1 MNPLLAIVSF
11 VVTPALSAL
20 LRRVVSQSAKL
31 TYARQQAAARAMEFA
46 TERLTHV
53 RTVQLFAAEDREGTS
68 YGALTQEGYAMAQKC
83 ATFQGIVE
91 GAGRLAVNVGTLS
104 LLGLGGALVL
114 AGRISLGTLLAFNVY
129 NLFLSVGLS
138 ALAGSLGEMG
148 KAVGAMERIAEVVDA
163 SGRDPAANLLDQ
175 NLNSAKGGTSDAG
188 VKESLSTSGNGA
200 AAVHGG
206 DGSVVSGEESSHFG
220 NLNTSVDISQL
231 EGVSAEL
238 RDVWFKYRGRNDWAL
253 KGMTLSIS
261 PGSTVAL
268 VGPSGG
274 GKSTTAALLLGLYSP
289 QQGTVLIDGI
299 ELTPETIPQARSSI
313 GTVLQQ
319 PSLMSGTVGED
330 IAMGRPGATQ
340 EDIIAAASAAHA
352 AGFIAGLPLGYDT
365 ELGERGH
372 QLSGGQQQRLSIARA
387 LVRQPRLLL
396 LDEPTAALD
405 VDAERAVDDALS
417 EVQGCTKVIIA
428 HRLSTVRRADV
439 IAVVVGGSVVEQ
451 GSHEEL
457 MNIDNGHYQ
466 RMVQNSELGGEFDQK
481 NEELATASK

>member
-1 MNPLLAIVSF
+1 
-11 VVTPALSAL
+11 
-20 LRRVVSQSAKL
+20 
-31 TYARQQAAARAMEFA
+31 
-46 TERLTHV
+46 
-53 RTVQLFAAEDREGTS
+53 
-68 YGALTQEGYAMAQKC
+68 MAQRC

-148 KAVGAMERIAEVVDA
+148 KAVGAMERIAEIVDA
-163 SGRDPAANLLDQ
+163 SGKDPAAGLLNQQEQEQGNHSLEKKNLFESSTTISSSSTAGTDT
-175 NLNSAKGGTSDAG
+175 GTTSDNNGDG
-188 VKESLSTSGNGA
+188 VKF
-200 AAVHGG
+200 
-206 DGSVVSGEESSHFG
+206 SHH
-220 NLNTSVDISQL
+220 L
-231 EGVSAEL
+231 EGASAEL
-238 RDVWFKYRGRNDWAL
+238 RDVWFKYQGREDWAL
-253 KGMTLSIS
+253 QGMTLSIS

-289 QQGTVLIDGI
+289 QQGAVLIDGV
-299 ELTPETIPQARSSI
+299 ELTPDTIPQARSLI

-319 PSLMSGTVGED
+319 PSLMSGTVRED
-330 IAMGRPGATQ
+330 IAMGRPDATH

-352 AGFIAGLPLGYDT
+352 AGFIADLPLGYDT

-405 VDAERAVDDALS
+405 VDAERAVDEALS
-417 EVQGCTKVIIA
+417 EVEGCTKIIIA
-428 HRLSTVRRADV
+428 HRLSTVRRSDL
-439 IAVVVGGSVVEQ
+439 IAVVVGGAVVEQ
-451 GSHEEL
+451 GSHDAL
-457 MNIDNGHYQ
+457 MAIPGGHYQ
-466 RMVQNSELGGEFDQK
+466 RMVLNSELGGEFDDGNKQ
-481 NEELATASK
+481 ELAPAAEVMSS